1 MIIRKN
7 ISLTEEYLKK
17 LEPFKQ
23 EHKGNL
29 SAVFR
34 DIIDIADAVLN
45 DPDSAKQLIS
55 QLKKEQ
61 NLTSSTLIWILQN
74 TAGRLPDEEIVRT
87 IIGDNIHSIS
97 DLERRLNDIGKEIY
111 WDISV
116 KLSADDDINP
126 HNGVFTIE
134 GKNLHMTRFVA
145 VVIAIF
151 VAKKFNLGV
160 IKTKNI
166 NVSFIMHMKQGDNK
180 WALITLADN
189 FGYMDNAFSGLYK
202 KPYFWNIIINL
213 YEKTDYDM
221 VTIPKQL
228 FEELLEEEQSPKS
241 NIIEIFSGCFA
252 GQISLVDFLKKMK
265 DIYQAMGLIEKMD
278 IDADSLIIH
287 HKLTN
292 PRAIKKLSE
301 ILINTLRL
309 NGQIYI
315 SKVSDNIISLKRQPE
330 MCKVTSKV
338 LDDLSHEV
346 TSENYPTYFSKILG
360 LLKDGADYDE
370 SFIKSLGY
378 TFGKTLM
385 QNYQTNNKIDI
396 WEPSIFINFIK
407 GTKETH
413 KHDFEWE
420 TISKSVICGRIKTCP
435 LKHGNDFDITTC
447 TFING
452 IFDGSIAHAFGE
464 RADKISK
471 MQNQFKNKEDF
482 CEIYIAF

>member
-1 MIIRKN
+1 MIVRKN

-17 LEPFKQ
+17 LEPLKQ
-23 EHKGNL
+23 KHKGNL

-34 DIIDIADAVLN
+34 DIIDIADAALN

-61 NLTSSTLIWILQN
+61 NLTSSTLIWTLQN

-87 IIGDNIHSIS
+87 VIGNNIHSIS
-97 DLERRLNDIGKEIY
+97 DLEKRLNDIGKEIY
-111 WDISV
+111 WDIPV

-126 HNGVFTIE
+126 HDGVFTID
-134 GKNLHMTRFVA
+134 GKNLHMTRFLA

-166 NVSFIMHMKQGDNK
+166 NGSFTMHMKHGDNK
-180 WALITLADN
+180 WAVITLADN
-189 FGYMDNAFSGLYK
+189 FGYMDTAFSGLYK
-202 KPYFWNIIINL
+202 KPYFWNILINL

-241 NIIEIFSGCFA
+241 NIIDIFSGRFA
-252 GQISLVDFLKKMK
+252 GQISLNDFLKKMK

-278 IDADSLIIH
+278 IDADSLIIY
-287 HKLTN
+287 HKFTT
-292 PRAIKKLSE
+292 PKAIKKLGE
-301 ILINTLRL
+301 ILVNTLRL
-309 NGQIYI
+309 NGQIYT
-315 SKVSDNIISLKRQPE
+315 SKVSNNIISLKHQPE
-330 MCKVTSKV
+330 MCRITTKV
-338 LDDLSHEV
+338 LEDLTREV
-346 TSENYPTYFSKILG
+346 TSENYPTYFSKVLE
-360 LLKDGADYDE
+360 LLKDEADYDE
-370 SFIKSLGY
+370 GFIKSLGY
-378 TFGKTLM
+378 TFGKTM
-385 QNYQTNNKIDI
+385 IQNYETNKKIDG
-396 WEPSIFINFIK
+396 WEASIFIDFIK
-407 GTKETH
+407 ETKEAH
-413 KHDFEWE
+413 KHDVEWE
-420 TISKSVICGRIKTCP
+420 TISRSVICGRIKTCP

-452 IFDGSIAHAFGE
+452 IFDGSITHAFGE
-464 RADKISK
+464 NADRISK